1 VNTSPVA
8 DPAAAS
14 ARYEIKMTCDEVY
27 LPEVRSWVRLHPD
40 GYVETYPPRQVNNI
54 YMDTF
59 GADYLADHLSGVGDR
74 QKLRFRWYG
83 RQDTQVQGILELKG
97 KSGHL
102 GWKRQCP
109 IPRTFDLT
117 RISWHDWMGQLRAVV
132 DREPAFGLLDI
143 ERPTL
148 LNRYVREYYVTFDG
162 RIRLTVDHELRV
174 YDQTA
179 YPTPN
184 LTLDIPI
191 ERHVILE
198 VKSDPA
204 HLRRLSD
211 TLTSFPLR
219 VERNSKYVT
228 GMQSLLYA

>member
-1 VNTSPVA
+1 VDDLIV
-8 DPAAAS
+8 AS
-14 ARYEIKMTCDEVY
+14 ARYEVKMTCDEIY

-40 GYVETYPPRQVNNI
+40 GFVEAYPPRQVNNV
-54 YMDTF
+54 YLDTF
-59 GADYLADHLSGVGDR
+59 GAGHLADHLSGVGDR

-83 RQDTQVQGILELKG
+83 RQDTHVQGILELKG

-102 GWKRQCP
+102 SWKRQCP

-117 RISWHDWMGQLRAVV
+117 QISWHDWMAQLRALV
-132 DREPAFGLLDI
+132 DREAAFGLLDI

-148 LNRYVREYYVTFDG
+148 LNRYLREYSTTFDG
-162 RIRLTVDHELRV
+162 QIRLTVDHEMRV
-174 YDQTA
+174 YDQIA
-179 YPTPN
+179 YHMPN

-191 ERHVILE
+191 ERRVVLE
-198 VKSDPA
+198 VKSDPS

-211 TLTSFPLR
+211 LLTSFPLR